1 MRYFRN
7 VVVAADD
14 VAFIAALTVLALI
27 ELKIALE
34 EKMDD
39 VCEDAYAKVQLY
51 REKWLEEAHREKIML
66 LKKRR

>member
-39 VCEDAYAKVQLY
+39 VCEDAYAEVQLY
-51 REKWLEEAHREKIML
+51 EEKWLEEAHREKIML

>member
-1 MRYFRN
+1 MEK
-7 VVVAADD
+7 
-14 VAFIAALTVLALI
+14 ALI

-51 REKWLEEAHREKIML
+51 EEKWLEEARRETNNVVEE
-66 LKKRR
+66 RR